1 MLQPVK
7 YDRRFRT
14 TLFRLTP
21 LAELRLFAW
30 PEVSRTNHMLFE
42 NQVNYVY
49 LCYVLRELLRMPHV
63 QILEKI
69 LTFVY
74 LNEDFFNGDHRYQ
87 VDVLILFVVAVQNG
101 DFSLLCIPLHSLER
115 PYSPHFPPIAHL
127 QDVPNT
133 KILFAGI

>member
-7 YDRRFRT
+7 YDRRFHT

-21 LAELRLFAW
+21 LQELRPFAW

-87 VDVLILFVVAVQNG
+87 VGKRNVYVVAVQDG
-101 DFSLLCIPLHSLER
+101 DFSLLRLSLHALER
-115 PYSPHFPPIAHL
+115 PYSTHFPQIADL
-127 QDVPNT
+127 
-133 KILFAGI
+133 